1 MSHDVRKPTFL
12 FQTRSDTNRAMQ
24 RKKMDR
30 ALKFRIKKVEGF
42 YYMYPCSE
50 NKGADQLRGYCE
62 ADLRLCFRI
71 CKMLVFS
78 HDVAH
83 IMISTRSHTAVASKT
98 SMSERHS
105 LLGLGSKA
113 KQIVENVFTTS
124 TENLQQ
130 TQRLQYSRQYNL
142 QVLASVQ
149 SKNPQ

>member
-1 MSHDVRKPTFL
+1 MSHYVRKPTFL
-12 FQTRSDTNRAMQ
+12 FPTRSDTNRAVQ

-42 YYMYPCSE
+42 YYMYPCSQ

-71 CKMLVFS
+71 YKWFS
-78 HDVAH
+78 NDVAH

-113 KQIVENVFTTS
+113 KQIIENVLTTS
-124 TENLQQ
+124 TENLQR